1 MLHVSIHIL
10 LLRKPCE
17 KRMSDTVRG
26 FLQHPTYKFVQT
38 SNKAVSAA
46 SVFIIRKNISELQ
59 CKDHKE
65 TGKGD
70 IPADK

>member
-1 MLHVSIHIL
+1 
-10 LLRKPCE
+10 
-17 KRMSDTVRG
+17 MSDTVRG